1 MRWRLAVGGVAWLG
15 VLALFV
21 WGLQPRDRS
30 RRMRPPMTSM
40 TASSLVTEL
49 NRPQADTGAR
59 WWSWRVT
66 RATSAQ
72 RAMLVDVEAQRVAD
86 ARAIAIQIVEPV
98 RSHGYEEILVY
109 VRKSGAPVSRPER
122 RIQWTPKGGYVE
134 MVMDN

>member
-1 MRWRLAVGGVAWLG
+1 MRWRLAVGGGVWLG
-15 VLALFV
+15 VLVLFV
-21 WGLQPRDRS
+21 WGLHPSDRP

-49 NRPQADTGAR
+49 NQPQSDTGAR

-109 VRKSGAPVSRPER
+109 VRKAGAPVTHPER

-134 MVMDN
+134 MVMGN